1 MKILATLIIAFLSV
15 FSLYSQEVNGKWY
28 GVLKVQEMELRIVFN
43 IKKTDTEFSTI
54 MDSPD
59 QKAYGIPTDTTTFA
73 ENKLHI
79 SLTGITYD
87 GVLKDGIIK
96 GIFKQ
101 SGYEFSLD
109 LSKDKIEKA
118 TPHVRP
124 QDPVKP
130 YPYDEKEVSFI
141 NEKAGGIKLAGT
153 LTLPKNINSPPVV
166 VLISGSGPQ
175 DRNEEVSAF
184 NHRPFLVLSDYL
196 TRNGIAVLRY
206 DDRGVAS
213 SEGTQKGATS
223 ADFATDVE
231 AAVAFLKTRKDIDK
245 SNIGLVGHSEGG
257 LIAPMVAA
265 NDSDITFIVL
275 LAGPGVDGA
284 IILQTQ
290 AWKSSELAGASK
302 EVLNFNRNLAIQL
315 HELVKKADSASEAK
329 RNITSY
335 LEFIR
340 ENNPSIY
347 TTSMTDDF
355 IKMQAEG
362 LSFSWIMY
370 FIKTHP
376 NEFLSKV
383 KCPILALN
391 GEKDVQVLPKLNLEG
406 IKNSLE
412 KGGNRDVTTMELKG
426 LNHLFQTAETGSVEE
441 YGAIE
446 ETFSPKA
453 MEWIVKWILERV
465 K

>member
-1 MKILATLIIAFLSV
+1 MKILATLIIAFLPIISV
-15 FSLYSQEVNGKWY
+15 YSQDINGKWY
-28 GVLKVQEMELRIVFN
+28 AVLKVQGMELRIVFD
-43 IKKTDTEFSTI
+43 IKKMDNGYVTT

-59 QKAYGIPTDTTTFA
+59 QKAFGISTDTTTFA

-79 SLTGITYD
+79 ALTGITYD
-87 GVLKDGIIK
+87 GVLKDGIVK

-101 SGYEFSLD
+101 SGYEFPLD
-109 LSKDKIEKA
+109 LSTEKIEKT
-118 TPHVRP
+118 TPQVRS

-130 YPYDEKEVSFI
+130 YPYSEEEVSFI
-141 NEKAGGIKLAGT
+141 NKKAGGIKLVGT
-153 LTLPKNINSPPVV
+153 LTLPKNIKSPPVV

-213 SEGTQKGATS
+213 SEGTQSGATS

-231 AAVAFLKTRKDIDK
+231 AAVAFLKTRTDIDK
-245 SNIGLVGHSEGG
+245 SNIGLIGHSEGG

-265 NDSDITFIVL
+265 NDSDIAFIIL

-284 IILQTQ
+284 TVLQTQ
-290 AWKSSELAGASK
+290 SVRANELAGVSY
-302 EVLNFNRNLAIQL
+302 EVMNFNNNLTIQL
-315 HELVKKADSASEAK
+315 HELVKKADSVSEAK

-362 LSFSWIMY
+362 LSLPWIMY

-383 KCPILALN
+383 KCPVLALN

-406 IKNSLE
+406 IKKSLDTA
-412 KGGNRDVTTMELKG
+412 GNKNVTTVELKG
-426 LNHLFQTAETGSVEE
+426 LNHLFQTAETGSVAE

-446 ETFSPKA
+446 ETFSPEV
-453 MEWIVKWILERV
+453 MMLIMKWVLEQV
-465 K
+465 E